1 MDYKQ
6 TAENILSAIGGKENV
21 AQVVHC
27 ATRLRFNLSDSENA
41 DAKAVEG
48 IEGVKGTLFQGGQFQ
63 VIIGNEVTAVYDE
76 VIRLIGE
83 GNVTEMKKAG
93 EKKGSAG
100 ARLISTLTEIFAPA
114 LPAIT
119 GAGMFKALLAAVL
132 AFQLM
137 DTEGSTYRILAAMSD
152 AAFYFLPMLIG
163 YTSAKK
169 FGGNPTLVLALAGL
183 LLYPDFAAL
192 LGEEGQAL
200 FFGIPVTS
208 FTYSASVIPII
219 LIAFL
224 EARVEKLAYKYVP
237 GAVRY
242 FIAPLLV
249 LIVCGT
255 AGILLLGPVGG
266 WVGDIIAVAL
276 QWFVNHAL
284 IGGCLLI
291 GVMGPIIGMTGIH
304 QSFTPITIS
313 MFMQFGFDP
322 LMFPATL
329 ACNMSQC
336 GIALAAGLRA
346 KDKSKRS
353 MLLSS
358 SFTALM
364 GITEPALFGCTIKS
378 RKNMMASMIG
388 GGVGATL
395 AGILSLKAYA
405 ISGPGL
411 ASITMFLGGDA
422 PVRNIISAF
431 LVMALTI
438 VVTFLI
444 GWFVT
449 EKDDTKEQKEV

>member
-1 MDYKQ
+1 MNFKQ
-6 TAENILSAIGGKENV
+6 TAVKILSAIGGRENV
-21 AQVVHC
+21 VQVVHC
-27 ATRLRFNLSDSENA
+27 ATRLRFNLSDSKNVNSKE
-41 DAKAVEG
+41 VEG
-48 IEGVKGTLFQGGQFQ
+48 IEGVKGTLFQGGQYQ

-76 VIRLIGE
+76 VVKLIGGE
-83 GNVTEMKKAG
+83 GTAKEKKE
-93 EKKGSAG
+93 EKKGNIG
-100 ARLISTLTEIFAPA
+100 TRLISTLTEIFAPA

-119 GAGMFKALLAAVL
+119 GAGMFKALLAAVI
-132 AFQLM
+132 AFKLM
-137 DTEGSTYRILAAMSD
+137 DTSGSTYRILFSMSD
-152 AAFYFLPMLIG
+152 AAFYFLPMVIG

-169 FGGNPTLVLALAGL
+169 FGGNPALVLTLAGL
-183 LLYPDFAAL
+183 LLYPDFITL
-192 LGEEGQAL
+192 LGEESQAV
-200 FFGIPVTS
+200 FFGLPVTS

-224 EARVEKLAYKYVP
+224 ESKVEKLAYKYVP

-249 LIVCGT
+249 LIICGT
-255 AGILLLGPVGG
+255 AGILLLGPIGG

-276 QWFVNHAL
+276 EWFVNHAL

-291 GVMGPIIGMTGIH
+291 GVLGPIIGMTGIH

-313 MFMQFGFDP
+313 MFTQFGFDP

-336 GIALAAGLRA
+336 GIALAAGLRT
-346 KDKSKRS
+346 KNKNKRS

-378 RKNMMASMIG
+378 KKNMLASMIG
-388 GGVGATL
+388 GGVGAVF
-395 AGILSLKAYA
+395 AGIFTLKAYA

-411 ASITMFLGGDA
+411 ASITMFLGGDK
-422 PVRNIISAF
+422 PVKNIIAA
-431 LVMALTI
+431 LIVMAVTI

-444 GWFVT
+444 GWFIMD
-449 EKDDTKEQKEV
+449 KDDDKEQQIA